1 MDSKTAPSTI
11 NSAPTQERRIS
22 LPVHE
27 TLAQLA
33 ARLSPEVAQELFG
46 LEIGDVKA
54 ALEYAAMLSHQVD
67 QVARGSSRPI
77 QETVD
82 LDLKKI
88 MVVDDIEENRFLM
101 KYMFRGA
108 DFKLLLVATAQEAL
122 ELARAE
128 LPVLIISD
136 IQMPHMN
143 GLELLQALKADDQ
156 TKNIAVIL
164 VTAHHHD
171 SKEVSEGLTLGA
183 DDYIRRPFMRDEF
196 ISRVEAVLRVKRA
209 EAETQQQARLVA
221 RRNKGLR
228 LVNELSLAINSS
240 LDLKEIFTFSMQKL
254 SQMFEAEIVAL
265 LLLNQDKQNLVINVA
280 SHLGKQLSITL
291 DYVPF
296 EGTASAFEE
305 QVSELVFKV
314 LAENYA
320 TLELAPTSEI
330 QPLIKSIAMTS
341 KDQTVGA
348 IAIINR
354 RWHIFDEAD
363 GVLLRSAASIIAVAI
378 ENAHLLE
385 STQQQVDDL
394 IALTEIGR
402 ALTSTLDLKLIL
414 KQTTL
419 LVQRSFQAEA
429 ASLWLLDETKTSLV
443 LIAYSGIEV
452 GMVTNLRLPIET
464 GIAGYVART
473 GNSYLS
479 ADVSTDN
486 QYFDYLAQVSHYN
499 ARSILCVPVQVR
511 GETIGVMDAL
521 HQRPNWFDQAHL
533 RLSYPVA
540 SFVGI
545 AVENARLFNE
555 VQDFSRHLEQMVA
568 ERTRELAEEKEKT
581 EAILINMADGLLV
594 LDPEH
599 CILTANGVAEKMLDF
614 RLSELSGQAI
624 SLKQLENPLWRCIH
638 EITGSSETPVSALV
652 DVRAPHSES
661 ILAIQAHS
669 ARIKNQ
675 AGQNLGTVIVLRDI
689 TALKEIE
696 RMKSRFI
703 AGVTHELKTPLSI
716 IALHSRNLSAYFDR
730 LSEAKRFELLR
741 SIQSQVSLLESLIGD
756 ILQLSRLDGDAQDMK
771 FRPLDLAPLVQ
782 SIVSQAHPLAET
794 KRVVLEWQKPVAPVM
809 TQGDPDQLERVVR
822 NLIDNAIKYTLPG
835 GQVRVQTLNESI
847 NGRTLATIKVLDTG
861 IGIPDEHQAKVFER
875 FYRVDPSHT
884 IPGTGLGLSIVQEVV
899 HAHGGTVQLKST
911 PGVGTT
917 FVVTLPA

>member
-1 MDSKTAPSTI
+1 MDSKTALSTI
-11 NSAPTQERRIS
+11 NNALPQERRVS

-33 ARLSPEVAQELFG
+33 ARISPEVAQELFG
-46 LEIGDVKA
+46 LELGDVKS

-67 QVARGSSRPI
+67 QVARGGSRPL

-88 MVVDDIEENRFLM
+88 LVVDDIEENRFLM
-101 KYMFRGA
+101 KYMFRGTG
-108 DFKLLLVATAQEAL
+108 FNLLLAADANEAL
-122 ELARAE
+122 QIARVE
-128 LPVLIISD
+128 RPVLIISD
-136 IQMPHMN
+136 IQMPFMN

-164 VTAHHHD
+164 VTAHHHE

-183 DDYIRRPFMRDEF
+183 DDYIHRPFMRDEF
-196 ISRVEAVLRVKRA
+196 VSRVEAVLRVKRA

-291 DYVPF
+291 DYIPLD
-296 EGTASAFEE
+296 GTASAFEE
-305 QVSELVFKV
+305 QVSELVFTV

-320 TLELAPTSEI
+320 TLELTPTPETPS
-330 QPLIKSIAMTS
+330 LIKSIAMTS

-348 IAIINR
+348 IAIVNR
-354 RWHIFDEAD
+354 RWHAFDEAD
-363 GVLLRSAASIIAVAI
+363 EVLLRSAASIIAVAI

-402 ALTSTLDLKLIL
+402 ALTSTLDLALIL

-419 LVQRSFQAEA
+419 LMQRSFQAEA

-443 LIAYSGIEV
+443 LIAYSGIEAGV
-452 GMVTNLRLPIET
+452 VTNLRLPIET

-473 GNSYLS
+473 GNSYIS
-479 ADVSTDN
+479 ADVSTDHH
-486 QYFDYLAQVSHYN
+486 YFDYLAQVSHYK

-521 HQRPNWFDQAHL
+521 HQRPNWFDQTHL

-568 ERTRELAEEKEKT
+568 ERTQELAEEKEKT

-594 LDPEH
+594 LDPDH
-599 CILTANGVAEKMLDF
+599 CILTANRAAEKMLDF
-614 RLSELSGQAI
+614 QLSELSGQAI
-624 SLKQLENPLWRCIH
+624 GLKQLENPLWRCLQD
-638 EITGSSETPVSALV
+638 ITGNSETTVSTLV
-652 DVRAPHSES
+652 DVRTPHSETM
-661 ILAIQAHS
+661 LAIQAHS

-689 TALKEIE
+689 TVLKEME
-696 RMKSRFI
+696 RMKARFI
-703 AGVTHELKTPLSI
+703 AGVTHELKTPLAI
-716 IALHSRNLSAYFDR
+716 IALHSRNLSNYFDR
-730 LSEAKRFELLR
+730 LSEAKRGDLIR
-741 SIQSQVSLLESLIGD
+741 SIQSQVSLLERLIGD
-756 ILQLSRLDGDAQDMK
+756 ILQLSRLDGGAQEMK
-771 FRPLDLAPLVQ
+771 FQPLDLVLLVDL
-782 SIVSQAHPLAET
+782 IVSQAQPLAET
-794 KRVVLEWQKPVAPVM
+794 KRVVLEWQKPAAPVM
-809 TQGDPDQLERVVR
+809 IQSDPDQLERVVR

-835 GQVRVQTLNESI
+835 GLVQVHALTESI
-847 NGRTLATIKVLDTG
+847 NGRALATIKVMDTG
-861 IGIPDEHQAKVFER
+861 IGIPDEHQAKIFER